1 MFGFPFF
8 TSLIV
13 TVAMVIVFSLVINH
27 GIQKR
32 KAKTD
37 TSSIQDSHTKKAALA
52 TAKSS

>member
-13 TVAMVIVFSLVINH
+13 TVAMVVGFSLIINH

-32 KAKTD
+32 KTKQEEAHSQASHEKTGSD
-37 TSSIQDSHTKKAALA
+37 CHA
-52 TAKSS
+52 